1 MASKILPF
9 SICNQYKI
17 INYALYN
24 LLFMSSK
31 STAPISG
38 QTVQVYQLEL
48 TLVENQNN
56 DDLNKTEF
64 LYSIRGGFPGSLAP
78 AIQETQVQSLGWE
91 DPLEKGMATCSSFL
105 PGEFHGQR
113 RLVRLQSMGL
123 KRVRHDWVTNT
134 YVKSQSKIR
143 VGMSLHNHW
152 VPVFS

>member
-113 RLVRLQSMGL
+113 RLVGYSPWG
-123 KRVRHDWVTNT
+123 
-134 YVKSQSKIR
+134 
-143 VGMSLHNHW
+143 
-152 VPVFS
+152 